1 MRKLV
6 WEELWSLVLLV
17 MVFLGARYG
26 SVRVATAEIAAQ
38 KTAGI
43 KTAGIKTAGKKISD
57 PWRSGTGTQ
66 PDAQSLPEKQPDA
79 QSLPGKQSASS
90 DRPFVVVIDAGHGGC
105 R

>member
-6 WEELWSLVLLV
+6 WEELWGLVLLV

-43 KTAGIKTAGKKISD
+43 KTAGIKTAGKTISD
-57 PWRSGTGTQ
+57 PWRSGTGT
-66 PDAQSLPEKQPDA
+66 QPDA